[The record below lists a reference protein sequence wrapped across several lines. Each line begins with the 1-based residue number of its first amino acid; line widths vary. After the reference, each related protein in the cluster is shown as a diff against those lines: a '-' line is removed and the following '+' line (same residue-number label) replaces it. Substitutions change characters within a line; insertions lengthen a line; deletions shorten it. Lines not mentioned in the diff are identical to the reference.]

1 MTPDYESIAI
11 ERRDQVATLVLKR
24 RTRVPGQPVANRHW
38 ELANALDELR
48 ADSSV
53 RVIVL
58 TGTDEQF
65 SVPPHSVEHDRAATP
80 AERSCEY
87 PVDPA
92 RTWHNMTGVIRTH
105 QAMAEIEKPI
115 VARVNGDAIGFG
127 QSLVFGSDLIV
138 AVEDALIADHHL
150 GMGEIESVGGHLF
163 GTVPGDGGMALVP
176 LYMTPA
182 RAKEY
187 LMLGRP
193 YRARELADLG
203 LINYAVAREAL
214 DATVDDLV
222 ERLLKRPA
230 YALAW
235 TKRVANRRVVDHLNL
250 TLDAGA
256 GYEMTAFLQLHQQ
269 GWVDKRDL
277 R

>member
-1 MTPDYESIAI
+1 VSGDYQTIAI
-11 ERRDQVATLVLKR
+11 ERRDQVATLVLTR
-24 RTRVPGQPVANRHW
+24 RAHIPGQAPPNRHW
-38 ELANALDELR
+38 ELANAFDELR

-58 TGTDEQF
+58 TGADGQF
-65 SVPPHSVEHDRAATP
+65 SVPPHSLEHDRAATP
-80 AERSCEY
+80 EDRSREY

-92 RTWHNMTGVIRTH
+92 RTWHSMTGVIRTH

-115 VARVNGDAIGFG
+115 VAKVNGDAIGFG

-150 GMGEIESVGGHLF
+150 AMGEIEPGGHLF

-193 YRARELADLG
+193 YRARELAALG
-203 LINYAVAREAL
+203 IINYAVPREEL
-214 DATVDDLV
+214 DAKVDELV

-235 TKRVANRRVVDHLNL
+235 TKRVANRRVVDHLNM

-256 GYEMTAFLQLHQQ
+256 GYEMTTFLQLDKQ
-269 GWVDKRDL
+269 GWIEKRDL
-277 R
+277 T

>member
-1 MTPDYESIAI
+1 VSDDYQSIAI
-11 ERRDQVATLVLKR
+11 ERRDQVARLILKR
-24 RTRVPGQPVANRHW
+24 RAPVPGQPLPNRHW
-38 ELANALDELR
+38 EIANAFDELR

-58 TGTDEQF
+58 TGADGTF

-80 AERSCEY
+80 EDRAREY
-87 PVDPA
+87 PIDPA
-92 RTWHNMTGVIRTH
+92 RTWHNMTGIIRTH

-127 QSLVFGSDLIV
+127 QSLVFGSDIIV

-150 GMGEIESVGGHLF
+150 GMGELEQAGHLF

-193 YRARELADLG
+193 YRARELAELG
-203 LINYAVAREAL
+203 LINYAVPREEL
-214 DATVDDLV
+214 DAKVDELV

-235 TKRVANRRVVDHLNL
+235 TKRVANRRVVDHLNM

-256 GYEMTAFLQLHQQ
+256 GYEMTAFLQLEKQ